1 MVVLLIGRA
10 PYTRLSSD
18 YGKVSE
24 STANQRF
31 EEEEYFQRQGW
42 PWDETLYFTD
52 NDLSASKY
60 ATKPRPGY
68 LDLLAAIRTGRVEL
82 ILITE
87 VSRLFRNLADAVE
100 LLNLVRATPLRWVE
114 TTGGARYDLTTVQ
127 GEHNLLEAVV
137 GASRESG
144 NTSDRVK
151 RGKRANAR
159 AGYWPGGARPYGY
172 MRVPV
177 VNEDGVIEP
186 GHFTLQPI
194 PAEVAVVDEIRVR
207 VLDGEGLS
215 RIASDL
221 TERGIPSAKGKSW
234 HRATIRQLLEAPAL
248 RGVRSH
254 HGTEYPATWPA
265 IISPEDWKR
274 IQFLLSDEARHLGA
288 ASKGVRSYLLTGFA
302 ECGVPVAQGQL
313 CGAMLRGARTRAG
326 VETTYRRRY
335 RCERNNNYG
344 AAVGCGALVR
354 LADPVELA
362 VSEAVLARY
371 EGEDLAELV
380 APDAPEELHELAA
393 SLGEDGRRL
402 EQASRDR
409 YRRKGDPLRLEEGQF
424 LAIQAEIKEA
434 MELTKRRMARLEQGR
449 ALAEIPVGMTLRQA
463 WDAAD
468 LGWRRTILSLV
479 VAKVVLYPSA
489 PGRRVW
495 PAEISP
501 LMKRAE
507 ALGGPWNFDPSRIDI
522 KWKL

>member
-1 MVVLLIGRA
+1 MGRA

-24 STANQRF
+24 SCANQRF
-31 EEEEYFQRQGW
+31 ELEEYFERQGW
-42 PWDETLYFTD
+42 PWDESLYFTD

-60 ATKPRPGY
+60 ATKPREGY
-68 LDLLAAIRTGRVEL
+68 LDLLAAVRAARVEL
-82 ILITE
+82 ILVTE

-114 TTGGARYDLTTVQ
+114 TSTGGARYDLTTVQ

-144 NTSDRVK
+144 NTSDRVR

-172 MRVPV
+172 KRVPV

-186 GHFTLQPI
+186 GHFTLEPI
-194 PAEVAVVDEIRVR
+194 PAEVVVVDEIRAR

-248 RGVRSH
+248 KGVRSH
-254 HGTEYPATWPA
+254 HGTEYPAAWPA

-274 IQFLLSDEARHLGA
+274 VQLVLSNEARHLGA

-302 ECGVPVAQGQL
+302 ECGVSIGPGQL
-313 CGAMLRGARTRAG
+313 CGAKLRGARTKAG
-326 VETTYRRRY
+326 EETTYRRRY
-335 RCERNNNYG
+335 RCERNDNYG

-393 SLGEDGRRL
+393 SLSEDGRRL

-424 LAIQAEIKEA
+424 LAIQAEIKDA
-434 MELTKRRMARLEQGR
+434 MEAVKRRMARLEQGK

-495 PAEISP
+495 PAENSP
-501 LMKRAE
+501 LLERAK
-507 ALGGPWNFDPSRIDI
+507 ALGGPWNFDPSKIDI
-522 KWKL
+522 YWKL

>member
-68 LDLLAAIRTGRVEL
+68 LDLLAAIRAGRVEL

-288 ASKGVRSYLLTGFA
+288 AWLCRVR
-302 ECGVPVAQGQL
+302 CL
-313 CGAMLRGARTRAG
+313 CCRRPALRSNAARCSDESRRGDHLQAALQVREEQQLRGRGGLWGARAA
-326 VETTYRRRY
+326 RR
-335 RCERNNNYG
+335 
-344 AAVGCGALVR
+344 
-354 LADPVELA
+354 
-362 VSEAVLARY
+362 S
-371 EGEDLAELV
+371 
-380 APDAPEELHELAA
+380 
-393 SLGEDGRRL
+393 S
-402 EQASRDR
+402 
-409 YRRKGDPLRLEEGQF
+409 
-424 LAIQAEIKEA
+424 
-434 MELTKRRMARLEQGR
+434 
-449 ALAEIPVGMTLRQA
+449 
-463 WDAAD
+463 
-468 LGWRRTILSLV
+468 
-479 VAKVVLYPSA
+479 
-489 PGRRVW
+489 
-495 PAEISP
+495 
-501 LMKRAE
+501 
-507 ALGGPWNFDPSRIDI
+507 
-522 KWKL
+522 

>member
-1 MVVLLIGRA
+1 MGRA

-24 STANQRF
+24 STVNQRF
-31 EEEEYFQRQGW
+31 ELEEYFERQGW
-42 PWDETLYFTD
+42 PWDESLYFTD

-68 LDLLAAIRTGRVEL
+68 LDLLVAIRAGRVEL
-82 ILITE
+82 ILVTE

-100 LLNLVRATPLRWVE
+100 LLNLVRSTSLRWVE
-114 TTGGARYDLTTVQ
+114 TSTGGARYDLTTVQ

-144 NTSDRVK
+144 NTSDRVR

-172 MRVPV
+172 KRVPV
-177 VNEDGVIEP
+177 VNEDGVIVP
-186 GHFTLQPI
+186 GRITLEPI
-194 PAEVAVVDEIRVR
+194 PAEVAVVDEIRAR
-207 VLDGEGLS
+207 VLAGEGLS
-215 RIASDL
+215 RIAMDL
-221 TERGIPSAKGKSW
+221 SERGIPSAKGKRW
-234 HRATIRQLLEAPAL
+234 HRSTVRQLLEAPAL

-274 IQFLLSDEARHLGA
+274 IQVLLSNEARHLGD

-302 ECGVPVAQGQL
+302 ECGVTVAEGRL
-313 CGAMLRGARTRAG
+313 CGAVLRGARTKAG
-326 VETTYRRRY
+326 AETAYRRRY
-335 RCERNNNYG
+335 RCEKDNNYG
-344 AAVGCGALVR
+344 AVVGCGALVR

-362 VSEAVLARY
+362 VSEAVFARY

-393 SLGEDGRRL
+393 SLSEDGRRL

-424 LAIQAEIKEA
+424 LTIQAEIKEA
-434 MELTKRRMARLEQGR
+434 MEMTKRRMARLEQGR

-479 VAKVVLYPSA
+479 VAKIILYPSA
-489 PGRRVW
+489 PGRREW
-495 PAEISP
+495 PDVDSP
-501 LMKRAE
+501 LLNRAVS
-507 ALGGPWNFDPSRIDI
+507 LGGPWNFDPSRIDI
-522 KWKL
+522 QWKL